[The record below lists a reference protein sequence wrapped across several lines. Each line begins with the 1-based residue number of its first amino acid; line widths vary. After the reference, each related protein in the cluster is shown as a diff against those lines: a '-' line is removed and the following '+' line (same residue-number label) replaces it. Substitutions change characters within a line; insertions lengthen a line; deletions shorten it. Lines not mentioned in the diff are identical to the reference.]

1 MVCEGCGSSDV
12 RKFSVVYEEQSS
24 TSESR
29 TTLAGVGLGPSG
41 LGVGLAR
48 GGTTGTSHTRLASR
62 TALPNMQKMTNE
74 DPATQLPIAAGMVVG
89 AAVAYF
95 VYPVAGFLWA
105 GGGFVVVFMLAA
117 LFGSSL
123 SSVDERYRKAKSEW
137 NRKYVCMK
145 CGATVL
151 QPIRAYR
158 AAAKRAPQD
167 PELDRLIRAGEKIQA
182 VKHLRERTSV
192 SFVEA
197 TRIVDERTRLL
208 S

>member
-1 MVCEGCGSSDV
+1 MTEAAAPPVEAASSPHAMVCEGCGSSDV

-24 TSESR
+24 TSSSK
-29 TTLAGVGLGPSG
+29 TTLAGAGLGPSG

-62 TALPNMQKMTNE
+62 TTPPNMEKMSKE
-74 DPATQLPIAAGMVVG
+74 DPVTQLAIVAGMVVG

-105 GGGFVVVFMLAA
+105 GGGFVVVVVLVA
-117 LFGSSL
+117 LFGSSQ
-123 SSVDERYRKAKSEW
+123 SSVGERYRKAKSEW

-151 QPIRAYR
+151 QPIRASAR
-158 AAAKRAPQD
+158 QR
-167 PELDRLIRAGEKIQA
+167 
-182 VKHLRERTSV
+182 
-192 SFVEA
+192 
-197 TRIVDERTRLL
+197 
-208 S
+208 